1 MFIVLF
7 LLQAEAAPQQLKTS
21 SQLVSLIKM
30 SGLVNLQAT
39 EEIELDDETKGE
51 LREALQGLEADVDI
65 KVVKVECQLPDFAV
79 GSSRL

>member
-1 MFIVLF
+1 MLIVLF

-30 SGLVNLQAT
+30 SGLVNLQAP

-51 LREALQGLEADVDI
+51 LREALQGLAADVDI